1 MIRKMKNHT
10 TLRQYRH
17 SFIHP
22 FIHSFMHPFNHAFF
36 YPFLLFAFIAMFPCS
51 LFSQSLRG
59 SVNDGVDF
67 YKQKK
72 FGDAEIKFKK
82 GLDADPNSFEA
93 NFNLGDAYYK
103 QDRYEQAL
111 NAYNTAL
118 SEAKTSKQKA
128 GVYHNIGNSFL
139 KSQKLEE
146 SINAYKNALKLN
158 PNDQETKYNL
168 SYALA
173 QLKNQ
178 QNQKNQ
184 NQNKNQKDK
193 QDKNQN
199 QDQNQQ
205 KNQNQ
210 NQDKNKPDRNQQTAQ
225 DNLKQ
230 REKDKI
236 SKEDAEKILQ
246 ALKNNEK
253 DLQKKLR
260 KKVGIPIETTKD
272 W

>member
-1 MIRKMKNHT
+1 MACNHATMQPCNHRKHGGHAT
-10 TLRQYRH
+10 IH
-17 SFIHP
+17 SFIHS
-22 FIHSFMHPFNHAFF
+22 IVLFM
-36 YPFLLFAFIAMFPCS
+36 FIALLPSS

-72 FGDAEIKFKK
+72 YTDAEVRFKK

-103 QDRYEQAL
+103 QNNYGQAL

-118 SEAKTSKQKA
+118 SEAKTNTQKA
-128 GVYHNIGNSFL
+128 GVYHNMGNSLL

-146 SINAYKNALKLN
+146 SINAYKNALRLN

-178 QNQKNQ
+178 QNRQNQNNQ
-184 NQNKNQKDK
+184 NQNQNQNQKD
-193 QDKNQN
+193 QQNKNQ
-199 QDQNQQ
+199 DRQ

-210 NQDKNKPDRNQQTAQ
+210 NQEKNKPDQNQQATQ
-225 DNLKQ
+225 DNVKQ

-236 SKEDAEKILQ
+236 SKEEAERILQ

-260 KKVGIPIETTKD
+260 KKVAVPVETDKD